1 MEWNQVSEWFL
12 KEIVTFGV
20 RWIVVVVLGLIA
32 SLFFFG
38 VFGHR
43 YRKVTLDIEALK
55 KAGGTTVV
63 HNHMPV
69 VGGPLDRGDIDEIK
83 ALTQAEY
90 GALTVKKR
98 KTLYLVVNRE
108 KD

>member
-32 SLFFFG
+32 GLFFGGF
-38 VFGHR
+38 FGHR

-69 VGGPLDRGDIDEIK
+69 GGSVNK
-83 ALTQAEY
+83 C
-90 GALTVKKR
+90 
-98 KTLYLVVNRE
+98 VNRHQAAFSWVTGLTGTPLTYWAPW
-108 KD
+108 

>member
-32 SLFFFG
+32 GLFFRGF
-38 VFGHR
+38 FGHR

-55 KAGGTTVV
+55 KAGGATVV
-63 HNHMPV
+63 HNHMPIV
-69 VGGPLDRGDIDEIK
+69 SGPLAYGDIDEIK
-83 ALTQAEY
+83 VLSQAEY
-90 GALTVKKR
+90 DALTVKKR
-98 KTLYLVVNRE
+98 KTLYLIVNRE

>member
-32 SLFFFG
+32 GLFFGGF
-38 VFGHR
+38 FGHR

-55 KAGGTTVV
+55 KAGGDYRCSQSYARCRWSSRPWRYRRNKRELYTSL
-63 HNHMPV
+63 P
-69 VGGPLDRGDIDEIK
+69 
-83 ALTQAEY
+83 
-90 GALTVKKR
+90 KR
-98 KTLYLVVNRE
+98 KV
-108 KD
+108 

>member
-1 MEWNQVSEWFL
+1 MSEWFL

-20 RWIVVVVLGLIA
+20 RWIVVAVLGLIA
-32 SLFFFG
+32 VLSFG
-38 VFGHR
+38 GFFGHR

-55 KAGGTTVV
+55 KAGRTTVV

-69 VGGPLDRGDIDEIK
+69 VGGPLGGDIDEIK
-83 ALTQAEY
+83 ALTKAEY